1 MSFLAIGCWRKS
13 LTFKRVFFFHF
24 VSQVLFSL
32 RSIRSFAE
40 YPQRI
45 QQKLVKVGW
54 FETYVSVNLYS
65 KQIIFPVK
73 DFDCIW
79 FIFRH
84 QTKRAILRQGHI
96 PQAFYF
102 VLSGSGQFTLM
113 WSSTFGETLHCYE
126 MKCKTSILKRGLEVG
141 KIKKKKKRK
150 KRRESHLPQPWV
162 CVSRT
167 PHVDYTI

>member
-1 MSFLAIGCWRKS
+1 MPFLAIGCWRKS
-13 LTFKRVFFFHF
+13 LTFKRVFFHF

-54 FETYVSVNLYS
+54 FETYVSGNLYS
-65 KQIIFPVK
+65 KQIIFPIK

-141 KIKKKKKRK
+141 KRKKKKEKNGERVIYPK
-150 KRRESHLPQPWV
+150 PESAFHGHPMLT
-162 CVSRT
+162 T
-167 PHVDYTI
+167 PSK